1 MLVYEK
7 SPGKADGQSL
17 DDQGLDDQG
26 LHEDEHDQDEH
37 QTTPGGAAPMDDD
50 LQPVTVEPMPAKR
63 LGRPPRIT
71 PAQIAEAALAI
82 GLDQATI
89 RNVADRLGMSVP
101 GLYHHV
107 RTREELLAMAAA
119 HGLGEVPLPEDHGQP
134 WTEWMLE
141 YGRFVF
147 DALVAQPEIVGQIL
161 AGTYNTIRLA
171 QHLEGI
177 FTVLTTRG
185 FTVEEAD
192 RTRRRLT
199 DAVNGAAVA
208 EIGRRSTVDGG
219 HTRLGDL
226 RRAVQALGPTTVPL
240 LAELVSTEDD
250 DEDTESD
257 PFDTVR
263 LVVAAMAAERG
274 DR

>member
-1 MLVYEK
+1 MLVYEN
-7 SPGKADGQSL
+7 SRGKGEHTT
-17 DDQGLDDQG
+17 GG
-26 LHEDEHDQDEH
+26 PMTDEQQH
-37 QTTPGGAAPMDDD
+37 
-50 LQPVTVEPMPAKR
+50 PVAEVSRPAKR
-63 LGRPPRIT
+63 LGRPPRVT

-119 HGLGEVPLPEDHGQP
+119 HSLGEVPLPEDHGQS

-141 YGRFVF
+141 YGRFVY

-171 QHLEGI
+171 QHLEVI
-177 FTVLTTRG
+177 YTVLTARG

-192 RTRRRLT
+192 ETRRRLT
-199 DAVNGAAVA
+199 DAVNGAAVS
-208 EIGRRSTVDGG
+208 EIGRRATVEDG
-219 HTRLGDL
+219 HPRLDDL

-240 LAELVSTEDD
+240 LAELVSTD
-250 DEDTESD
+250 DETDEPAGSD

-263 LVVAAMAAERG
+263 LVITAMAAERG
-274 DR
+274 ER

>member
-1 MLVYEK
+1 MTSDQQPTPTAL
-7 SPGKADGQSL
+7 GDGPPAS
-17 DDQGLDDQG
+17 
-26 LHEDEHDQDEH
+26 
-37 QTTPGGAAPMDDD
+37 
-50 LQPVTVEPMPAKR
+50 VAKR

-82 GLDQATI
+82 GLDQATV

-119 HGLGEVPLPEDHGQP
+119 HSLGEVPLPEDHGQP

-141 YGRFVF
+141 YGRFVY

-171 QHLEGI
+171 QHLERI
-177 FTVLTTRG
+177 FTVLTIRG
-185 FTVEEAD
+185 FSVEEAD
-192 RTRRRLT
+192 LARRRLT
-199 DAVNGAAVA
+199 DAVNGAAVS
-208 EIGRRSTVDGG
+208 EIGRRSTIDAG
-219 HTRLGDL
+219 HLRMDDL

-240 LAELVSTEDD
+240 LADLVADRGGAD
-250 DEDTESD
+250 ESD

-263 LVVAAMAAERG
+263 LVVAAMAADRG
-274 DR
+274 DG